1 MIQLTDYI
9 LKKINKEIDI
19 IDIIK
24 YYGSDET
31 KTEFIN
37 HDTFTIKRFKQEKNI
52 VMLMPQ
58 SYNPEHQ
65 TQIYDLKQD
74 DVEIVGKVVECKVGF

>member
-1 MIQLTDYI
+1 MFVLI
-9 LKKINKEIDI
+9 
-19 IDIIK
+19 
-24 YYGSDET
+24 
-31 KTEFIN
+31 
-37 HDTFTIKRFKQEKNI
+37 DTFTVKRFGKKNI

-74 DVEIVGKVVECKVGF
+74 SIEIVGKVVECKVGF